1 VSVPADFDIYVIG
14 GGINGCGIA
23 RDAAGRGFS
32 VALCEMNDLAGA
44 TSSASTKLIHGGLR
58 YLEYYKFRLV
68 REALAERE
76 VIWRSAPHIVRP
88 LRFILPHHE
97 GLRPAWLLRLG
108 LALYDRI
115 GGRTRLP
122 GTRSFDLSKDD
133 AGKPLKPSY
142 RRAFEY
148 SDCTVDDSRL
158 VVLNARDAADRGAVI
173 KTRTRFRS
181 ASRRDGVWRIATE
194 DTLTGEEE
202 TSTARFIVNAAGPWV
217 DRVLATSVD
226 GTAKNV
232 RLVQGS
238 HIVVRKMFDH
248 DRCYLFQ
255 TSDKRVVFAIPYQQD
270 YTLIGTTDLDHEGDP
285 SDTEVTPR
293 EVSYLCDAVNRYFS
307 QAVSEDDVVWAYS
320 GVRALYDDGA
330 SAAQDATRDYVL
342 RWDGEEG
349 DAPILNV
356 FGGKITTYRRLAEAA
371 VKMIEEHLGPRQPPW
386 TRTAPLP
393 GGDFSIDGLDELVSM
408 ARSRTPFIEASQ
420 LRRMVDA
427 YGTLVADV
435 VGDAGSSEDMGED
448 FGRGLTAREV
458 TYLMER
464 EWAQTADDVLWRRS
478 KLGLRMSPEQV
489 HRLSEWMRNRTR
501 VPVEGPDL

>member
-1 VSVPADFDIYVIG
+1 MPADFDIYVIG

-32 VALCEMNDLAGA
+32 VALCEMNDLAGG

-58 YLEYYKFRLV
+58 YLEYYRFGLV

-76 VIWRSAPHIVRP
+76 VIWKNAPHIVRP
-88 LRFILPHHE
+88 LRFVLPHHD

-115 GGRTRLP
+115 GGRTKLP
-122 GTRSFDLSKDD
+122 GTRRIDLSKDD
-133 AGKPLKPSY
+133 AGIPLKPRF

-181 ASRRDGVWRIATE
+181 ASRHDGLWRVVTE

-217 DRVLATSVD
+217 DRVLGTSID
-226 GTAKNV
+226 GAAKNV

-255 TSDKRVVFAIPYQQD
+255 SSDKRVVFAIPYQQD
-270 YTLIGTTDLDHEGDP
+270 YTLIGTTDLDYEDDP
-285 SDTEVTPR
+285 SDAEVTPR
-293 EVSYLCDAVNRYFS
+293 EVGYLCDVVNQYFNHPI
-307 QAVSEDDVVWAYS
+307 SEDDVVWAYS

-330 SAAQDATRDYVL
+330 SAAKDATRDYVL
-342 RWDGEEG
+342 RLDGGKG

-371 VKMIEEHLGPRQPPW
+371 VKMIEAHLGPRQPSW
-386 TRTAPLP
+386 TKATPLP
-393 GGDFSIDGLDELVSM
+393 GGDFGVDAIDDLVSM
-408 ARSRTPFIEASQ
+408 ARSRNPFIEASQ
-420 LRRMVDA
+420 LERMVHA

-435 VGDAGSSEDMGED
+435 VGDADSTEGMGED
-448 FGRGLTAREV
+448 FGCGLTAREV
-458 TYLMER
+458 SYLMER
-464 EWAQTADDVLWRRS
+464 EWARTADDVLWRRS

-489 HRLSEWMRNRTR
+489 HRLSEWMSSRTR
-501 VPVEGPDL
+501 VPVEAPDA

>member
-1 VSVPADFDIYVIG
+1 VPADFDIYVIG

-76 VIWRSAPHIVRP
+76 VIWRNAPHIVRP
-88 LRFILPHHE
+88 LRFVLPHHE

-115 GGRTRLP
+115 GGRTKLP
-122 GTRSFDLSKDD
+122 GTRSFDLSEDD

-142 RRAFEY
+142 RKAFEY

-158 VVLNARDAADRGAVI
+158 VVLNARDAADRGGVI
-173 KTRTRFRS
+173 KTRTRFKS

-194 DTLTGEEE
+194 DTLTGEEK

-285 SDTEVTPR
+285 SDTEVTSG
-293 EVSYLCDAVNRYFS
+293 EVGYLCDAVNQYFS
-307 QAVSEDDVVWAYS
+307 QAVSEDDVIWSYS

-342 RWDGEEG
+342 RQDGGEG
-349 DAPILNV
+349 DAPILSV

-371 VKMIEEHLGPRQPPW
+371 VKMIEEHLGSRHPSW

-393 GGDFSIDGLDELVSM
+393 GGDFGIDGLDELVSM
-408 ARSRTPFIEASQ
+408 ARSKTPFIETSQ

-427 YGTLVADV
+427 YGTLVAAV
-435 VGDAGSSEDMGED
+435 VGDAGSAEDMGED
-448 FGRGLTAREV
+448 FGCGLTAREV
-458 TYLMER
+458 SYLMER
-464 EWAQTADDVLWRRS
+464 EWAQTADDVLRRRS

-489 HRLSEWMRNRTR
+489 RRLSEWMSNRTR
-501 VPVEGPDL
+501 IPVEGPNP